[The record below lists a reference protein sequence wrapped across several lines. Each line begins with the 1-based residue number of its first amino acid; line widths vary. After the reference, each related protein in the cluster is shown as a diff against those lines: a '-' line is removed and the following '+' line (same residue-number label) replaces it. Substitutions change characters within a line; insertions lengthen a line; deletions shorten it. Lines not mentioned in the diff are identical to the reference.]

1 MGEGSKIAWTDNTFN
16 PVKGCEK
23 VSDGCKFCYAERD
36 TKRYGLNYCHE
47 ISINRRGY
55 EHRYVVIKLHASA
68 PSREQAWKEAI
79 ERIKSASLTREE
91 HAAVDRALAEITK

>member
-1 MGEGSKIAWTDNTFN
+1 MNIENIQAILAKALPGHVITESFCQWHDDDEGKDIF
-16 PVKGCEK
+16 
-23 VSDGCKFCYAERD
+23 
-36 TKRYGLNYCHE
+36 CHE